1 MEGLSHFLCI
11 MLTLWFGSQI
21 VLMEI
26 TFWSINNSVEVLLC
40 IKSILLVWNVVLI
53 FCFHTVQCA
62 KGILLCRI
70 RNWYIIIFV
79 FLVPAQPATHEW
91 RSDKE
96 DLSKMFDTATP
107 NPTGSLSGPWF
118 DVSGSGNVTGVKG
131 RNSHLACRV
140 KNLANQTVN
149 RWSANGLAVVDESYN
164 FDLVTATTTLYFVGI
179 RQWIQLLAITFT
191 SWEFENMILLKVK
204 GWVLEFLGLTDFRI
218 EVWKIYWKLM

>member
-1 MEGLSHFLCI
+1 MHRINITCLKCCSN
-11 MLTLWFGSQI
+11 LTFPY
-21 VLMEI
+21 
-26 TFWSINNSVEVLLC
+26 
-40 IKSILLVWNVVLI
+40 
-53 FCFHTVQCA
+53 CA
-62 KGILLCRI
+62 KAISLCRI

-179 RQWIQLLAITFT
+179 RQWIQLVAITFT
-191 SWEFENMILLKVK
+191 SWEFENMIFLKVK
-204 GWVLEFLGLTDFRI
+204 GWVLEFLGLTDFRV
-218 EVWKIYWKLM
+218 EVWKIY